1 MGRNPARKSERISP
15 TIPTLPLPVAYLL
28 SHTPS
33 PLHEN
38 AARLMTPT
46 HPLSHILA
54 STIVTPPRHHPLHQT
69 ATTSLDRQIF
79 KRSSDHRIRIWPR
92 RWRCLLHSSLISSQ
106 ISIPLDWVLLKW
118 SHITIRPRMII
129 NLAPAPL
136 NDNMPASLSHDCMTI
151 TRATQRGKRCNVS

>member
-1 MGRNPARKSERISP
+1 MGRNPARKSERTSP
-15 TIPTLPLPVAYLL
+15 TTPILLPPVAHLL
-28 SHTPS
+28 SRTLS

-38 AARLMTPT
+38 TARLTTLT

-54 STIVTPPRHHPLHQT
+54 STIVTPPCHHPLHQT
-69 ATTSLDRQIF
+69 ATTSLDRRIF